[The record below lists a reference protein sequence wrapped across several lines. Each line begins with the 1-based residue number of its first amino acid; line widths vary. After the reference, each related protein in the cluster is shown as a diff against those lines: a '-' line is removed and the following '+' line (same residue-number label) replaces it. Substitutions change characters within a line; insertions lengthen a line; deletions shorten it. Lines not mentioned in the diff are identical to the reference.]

1 MLEKNIP
8 WASRWHLYKLWKDQ
22 DSGPRV

>member
-1 MLEKNIP
+1 VLEKNIP
-8 WASRWHLYKLWKDQ
+8 CASRWHLYKLWKDQ